1 MSARLPPPPPAL
13 TALSPPLPLPPLPL
27 PQNLALNIAEK
38 GFPIS
43 VYNRSGDKTDAAVA
57 RAVKEGVGERLHGYK
72 DLKDF
77 VASLE
82 RPRWGC
88 RGLGGLGCVVGWA
101 AWPARVQESKGG
113 PARGGQ
119 RRRRPG
125 LPPGFLAAAAQCCSP
140 RAWACRRVIILVKA
154 GAPVDATV
162 AQLSELLEPGDIIV
176 DGGNEW

>member
-1 MSARLPPPPPAL
+1 MATQQTGKSVIGLVGLAVMG
-13 TALSPPLPLPPLPL
+13 
-27 PQNLALNIAEK
+27 QNLALNIAEK

-82 RPRWGC
+82 RPR
-88 RGLGGLGCVVGWA
+88 
-101 AWPARVQESKGG
+101 
-113 PARGGQ
+113 
-119 RRRRPG
+119 
-125 LPPGFLAAAAQCCSP
+125 
-140 RAWACRRVIILVKA
+140 RVIILVKA

-176 DGGNEW
+176 DTPNERGFSQRRTHTETRPPPIPPSTGEPQSAWRVGAAVQPP